1 MASAYED
8 FLLSYFAKDFLKH
21 STKLEVV
28 KRLLEQKDVVFMQ
41 DVSDELINS
50 LKNEGLVNIINY
62 PSREC
67 VVLIK

>member
-1 MASAYED
+1 
-8 FLLSYFAKDFLKH
+8 
-21 STKLEVV
+21 
-28 KRLLEQKDVVFMQ
+28 MQ

-62 PSREC
+62 PSRQC